1 MNPSKQEIMFI
12 DFFKEFIKDNG
23 ENLQLTDVSGQIQFY
38 VKDNSKNVKDN
49 RKKEY
54 KVITYDLA
62 LLQDKRIKYLVEI
75 DDTTHVLQNIS
86 GKLDDTDQI
95 KDKFAKENGFKLL
108 RIKSACYVC
117 SKTESESKNYEI
129 VFIKPYGEKLLTQ
142 HIKEFIHY
150 AEKLENGCVEYCPA
164 SNEQDHYQKEVIG
177 LFSYNKT
184 TTKDKLTFSLVSD
197 FDN

>member
-1 MNPSKQEIMFI
+1 MNPSKQEIKFI
-12 DFFKEFIKDNG
+12 EFFKDFIKDNG
-23 ENLQLTDVSGQIQFY
+23 EKFQLTDAAGQIQFY
-38 VKDNSKNVKDN
+38 VEDNSKAK
-49 RKKEY
+49 Y

-62 LLQDKRIKYLVEI
+62 LLQDKKIKYLVEI
-75 DDTTHVLQNIS
+75 DDTTHVHQNFPN
-86 GKLDDTDQI
+86 KREDTDQI

-108 RIKSACYVC
+108 RIKSPCYVC
-117 SKTESESKNYEI
+117 SQTVLSDNDAYTPD
-129 VFIKPYGEKLLTQ
+129 FIKPYGKKLLTQ
-142 HIKEFIHY
+142 HIKEFIQY

-164 SNEQDHYQKEVIG
+164 SDEQDHYQKEVIG

>member
-38 VKDNSKNVKDN
+38 VKDNSK
-49 RKKEY
+49 KEY
-54 KVITYDLA
+54 KIITYDLA

-75 DDTTHVLQNIS
+75 DDTTHVHQNFQN
-86 GKLDDTDQI
+86 KREDTDQI

-117 SKTESESKNYEI
+117 SKTEFKSKNYEI
-129 VFIKPYGEKLLTQ
+129 GFIKPYGEKLLTH

-150 AEKLENGCVEYCPA
+150 AEKIENGCVEYCPA
-164 SNEQDHYQKEVIG
+164 SNEQNHYQKEAIG

-184 TTKDKLTFSLVSD
+184 PSKDKLTFSLVSD
-197 FDN
+197 FDS